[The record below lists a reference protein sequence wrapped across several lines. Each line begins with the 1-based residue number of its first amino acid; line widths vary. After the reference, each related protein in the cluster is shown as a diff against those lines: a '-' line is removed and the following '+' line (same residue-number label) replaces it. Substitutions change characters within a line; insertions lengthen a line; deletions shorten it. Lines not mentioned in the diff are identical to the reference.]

1 MKKNIFLGVALMFFG
16 AACTDDLGENKVQN
30 PVQVGDEILFG
41 STISDDADVIES
53 RTVYG
58 DRTDT
63 GIPVYWKEEGDSVAI
78 FCPQAS
84 QPASKLVTYLVKP
97 QMGTDGEPTNGSE
110 SVTAQVNPG
119 EAGLQWGNAEKH
131 KFYAFYP
138 AKSVKGTKDD
148 GRIKS
153 NVPVEQNVEE
163 WRMDSDI
170 NGVPTHFGLP
180 NMDLAYMYACDSVV
194 TADVDKNDP
203 IQLKFHNLLTVLDI
217 TIPGP
222 ETGTDPIT
230 VTSINV
236 EAVSDNGQDGH
247 EPILTGDF
255 YCYLRPGQGHE
266 IGYCEPVN
274 PNPTE
279 VSNRIAIST
288 YNPETGKFIQVKH
301 GEQINVKAYI
311 LPHTD
316 AVIQKQS
323 LKISVVTMNGAPK
336 TKTLQKRQIVPGKI
350 NRVRL
355 PYLEQSNETNY
366 WMSNLDPNV
375 YFTELSLPGSHQS
388 VGTNSENHFVGGL
401 NWVTYEQYQNKTL
414 AEQFTDGI
422 RAFHFQ
428 TIYRLVGNRINVFAC
443 GQTYNELYDYLKQLA
458 DMLKNM
464 PADKK
469 DFVVVNI
476 GFKSNDLATNEN
488 DWYNKLAN
496 QLNSNDSYTSLPIY
510 KDGIDA
516 NTTIGQLARKIV
528 LRIDRQGTTYVPA
541 LIGPQ
546 PSTVDAPTEKPL
558 YWGST
563 NNGVVLTMYAQD
575 ATSIDVSGNDKG
587 ELPNLQTKLDY
598 MKTIFSESVT
608 KYKDNDDH
616 NYFYYSNIGGFY
628 CNSKSNDSEGGNSI
642 QYTKDMT
649 PKIIDYVQ
657 RRGEDASLGLVMMNF
672 ADKQKKSGADY
683 GCDGLIQTI
692 IYNNFSFA
700 LRKKAGTTTRTYDAS
715 YKNGDSAVDWDK

>member
-1 MKKNIFLGVALMFFG
+1 MKKYSLLLGMTFAAFLTG
-16 AACTDDLGENKVQN
+16 CTDDNFENQVQN
-30 PVQVGDEILFG
+30 PVQVGDDIQFG
-41 STISDDADVIES
+41 TSISGDADVNGT

-58 DRTDT
+58 DRTNT
-63 GIPVYWKEEGDSVAI
+63 GIPVYWKEEGDLVAI

-84 QPASKLVTYLVKP
+84 APADKLVTYLVKP
-97 QMGTDGEPTNGSE
+97 ATDAQGKPTNGSA
-110 SVTAQVNPG
+110 SVTAQVKPG
-119 EAGLQWGNAEKH
+119 EAGLQWGNAPTH
-131 KFYAFYP
+131 RFYAFYP
-138 AKSVKGTKDD
+138 AKSVKGTEDD
-148 GRIKS
+148 GKIKS
-153 NVPVEQNVEE
+153 NIPVEQNVAK
-163 WRMDSDI
+163 WRKDKDI
-170 NGVPTHFGLP
+170 NGVTTHFGLP
-180 NMDLAYMYACDSVV
+180 NMDLAYMYAYKEVT
-194 TADVDKNDP
+194 TADMSQNKP
-203 IQLKFHNLLTVLDI
+203 IDLPFHNLLTVLDI
-217 TIPGP
+217 TLPGP
-222 ETGTDPIT
+222 KEGEDPIT
-230 VTSINV
+230 VTAINV
-236 EAVSDNGQDGH
+236 EATGDQH
-247 EPILTGDF
+247 PILTGDF
-255 YCYLRPGQGHE
+255 YCYLRPGIEGHKV
-266 IGYCEPVN
+266 GDCEPVD
-274 PNPTE
+274 PNSGM
-279 VSNRIAIST
+279 VNNRIAIST
-288 YNPETGKFIQVKH
+288 YDPDAKKFIVLKP

-316 AVIQKQS
+316 EQIEKNE
-323 LKISVVTMNGAPK
+323 LTISVVTMNGAPK
-336 TKTLQKRQIVPGKI
+336 KKTLQKRTIVPGMI

-355 PYLEQSNETNY
+355 PHLEQSNETNY

-388 VGTNSENHFVGGL
+388 VGTNSENHYVGGI

-428 TIYRLVGNRINVFAC
+428 TIYRLVNNKINVFAC

-458 DMLKNM
+458 DMLNNM

-563 NNGVVLTMYAQD
+563 NKGVVLTMYAQD
-575 ATSIDVSGNDKG
+575 ATSIDVSGNDEG

-608 KYKDNDDH
+608 KYKNNDDH

-628 CNSKSNDSEGGNSI
+628 CNSESNDSEGGNSI

-700 LRKKAGTTTRTYDAS
+700 LRKKTTTPSPAPSYDAS
-715 YKNGDSAVDWDK
+715 YNNGGNAVGWDK

>member
-1 MKKNIFLGVALMFFG
+1 MKKYSLLLGMTFAAFLTG
-16 AACTDDLGENKVQN
+16 CTDDNFENQVQN
-30 PVQVGDEILFG
+30 PVQVGDDIQFG
-41 STISDDADVIES
+41 TSISGDADVNGT

-58 DRTDT
+58 DRTDA
-63 GIPVYWKEEGDSVAI
+63 GIPVYWKEEGDLVAI

-84 QPASKLVTYLVKP
+84 APADKLVTYLVKP
-97 QMGTDGEPTNGSE
+97 ATDAQGKPTNGSA
-110 SVTAQVNPG
+110 SVTAQVKPG
-119 EAGLQWGNAEKH
+119 EAGLQWGNAPTH
-131 KFYAFYP
+131 RFYAFYP
-138 AKSVKGTKDD
+138 AKSVKGTEDD
-148 GRIKS
+148 GKIKS
-153 NVPVEQNVEE
+153 NIPVEQNVAK
-163 WRMDSDI
+163 WRKDKDI
-170 NGVPTHFGLP
+170 NGVTTHFGLP
-180 NMDLAYMYACDSVV
+180 NMDLAYMYACDSVK
-194 TADVDKNDP
+194 TAEIDKNDA
-203 IQLKFHNLLTVLDI
+203 INLKFHNLLTVLDI
-217 TIPGP
+217 TLPGP
-222 ETGTDPIT
+222 KEGEDSII
-230 VTSINV
+230 VTAINV
-236 EAVSDNGQDGH
+236 DATGDQH
-247 EPILTGDF
+247 PILTGDF
-255 YCYLRPGQGHE
+255 YCYLRPGIEGHKV
-266 IGYCEPVN
+266 GDCEPVD
-274 PNPTE
+274 PNSGM
-279 VSNRIAIST
+279 VNNRIAIST
-288 YNPETGKFIQVKH
+288 YDPDAKKFIVLKP

-316 AVIQKQS
+316 EQIEKNE
-323 LKISVVTMNGAPK
+323 LTISVVTMNGAPK
-336 TKTLQKRQIVPGKI
+336 KKTLQKRTIVPGMI

-355 PYLEQSNETNY
+355 PHLEQSNETNY

-388 VGTNSENHFVGGL
+388 VGTNSENHYVGGI

-428 TIYRLVGNRINVFAC
+428 TIYRLVNNKINVFAC

-458 DMLKNM
+458 DMLNNM

-541 LIGPQ
+541 LIGAQ
-546 PSTVDAPTEKPL
+546 PNTTEAPGEKDM

-563 NNGVVLTMYAQD
+563 NNGRVLTMYAQD
-575 ATSIDVSGNDKG
+575 ATSIDVEGNDNG
-587 ELPNLQTKLDY
+587 ELPDMSTKLSY
-598 MKTIFSESVT
+598 MKTIFSESVN
-608 KYKDNDDH
+608 KYKENDAHD
-616 NYFYYSNIGGFY
+616 YLYYMTIGGFY
-628 CNSKSNDSEGGNSI
+628 CNSKSDDSEGGDVIKYTNEITPQITDYI
-642 QYTKDMT
+642 QK
-649 PKIIDYVQ
+649 
-657 RRGEDASLGLVMMNF
+657 RGTDASLGLVMMNF
-672 ADKQKKSGADY
+672 ADKQAGSGADY

-700 LRKKAGTTTRTYDAS
+700 LRKKTSGTTPAAS
-715 YKNGDSAVDWDK
+715 YNASYQSGGNAVE